1 MDVFQFAMKAEKDG
15 EKYYRDL
22 AAKSPDTGLATILR
36 MLADAEVTHYNTL
49 KEMAEGTDPLVSETT
64 LLAKVKNVFVR
75 MRNEKK
81 TFDFNVSQ
89 IDLYKKAQDLEKK
102 SQEFYLQR
110 ADIAESRAQRE
121 LFVRLAR
128 EEREHWVILQN
139 LIEFLSTPTTWLE
152 NAEWHHLDEY

>member
-49 KEMAEGTDPLVSETT
+49 KEMAEGTDALVSETT

-81 TFDFNVSQ
+81 TFDFNLSQ

>member
-49 KEMAEGTDPLVSETT
+49 KEMAEGTDALVSETT

>member
-49 KEMAEGTDPLVSETT
+49 KEIAEGTDALVSETT
-64 LLAKVKNVFVR
+64 LLARVKNVFVR